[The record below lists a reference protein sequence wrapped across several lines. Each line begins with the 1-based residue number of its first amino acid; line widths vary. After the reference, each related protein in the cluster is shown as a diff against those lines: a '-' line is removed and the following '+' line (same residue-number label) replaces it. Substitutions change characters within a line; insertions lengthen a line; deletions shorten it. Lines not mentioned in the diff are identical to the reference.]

1 MGHQK
6 VLLVFAS
13 ACVRD
18 GAGRLLWQRR
28 ADFGWWGLPG
38 GVLELDESLPEC
50 VVREVREE
58 TGLGVAP
65 LRLIGVYS
73 SPDYDVSYP
82 NGDQVQQVT
91 FCFECR
97 VVGGDLGGDPGE
109 TLDLSWFA
117 SHESPP
123 TAPWYQAMV
132 DDLFQGRR
140 DASFRRGNPG
150 ARRDDLPFFQRIR
163 RHVGRAAYVSPGAA
177 ALIQDDA
184 GRVLLIRRTDN
195 GEWALPAGGMELGE
209 RIDQTVVNEVHEETG
224 LRVEPVRLI
233 GVYSDQLYWAT
244 YPNGDELKIVS
255 ALFKCQIVGGE
266 MRPDGLE
273 SSDVRLFEP
282 DELPP
287 VSARYLYRLHDG
299 LANRDEI
306 EF

>member
-1 MGHQK
+1 
-6 VLLVFAS
+6 VLCGTGSKLFEFESPHTQRGKENRIAQQDTCFQQHVARCR
-13 ACVRD
+13 ALEDYGLECIHRP
-18 GAGRLLWQRR
+18 GRREEMAQSLH
-28 ADFGWWGLPG
+28 WWGLPG

-97 VVGGDLGGDPGE
+97 VVGGDLGGDPGK

-117 SHESPP
+117 PHESPP
-123 TAPWYQAMV
+123 TAPWYEAMV
-132 DDLFQGRR
+132 DDLVQGSR

-177 ALIQDDA
+177 A
-184 GRVLLIRRTDN
+184 
-195 GEWALPAGGMELGE
+195 
-209 RIDQTVVNEVHEETG
+209 RI
-224 LRVEPVRLI
+224 
-233 GVYSDQLYWAT
+233 
-244 YPNGDELKIVS
+244 
-255 ALFKCQIVGGE
+255 
-266 MRPDGLE
+266 
-273 SSDVRLFEP
+273 
-282 DELPP
+282 
-287 VSARYLYRLHDG
+287 
-299 LANRDEI
+299 
-306 EF
+306 